1 MPSPGD
7 WAFYTFRTRDCA
19 GRMKNENVLQYK
31 LIGLESRFNSM
42 FDPTVYDNLK
52 VGFENYLYDMD
63 NLDERIQITG
73 RKDRLEMAVM
83 SREFTLQFCLR
94 DRPEVTGEVVLS
106 SSLEELAAEIL
117 ETPDANPGCRLELR
131 FSMVVKEPEKQC
143 LDIRSILQKSWP
155 EQRMC
160 QNIQYIFDEQPI
172 MYNVTAH
179 VYFDRSVNEDQMG
192 DIAELC
198 EHMANVMGQLLQ
210 LHNQ

>member
-1 MPSPGD
+1 
-7 WAFYTFRTRDCA
+7 
-19 GRMKNENVLQYK
+19 
-31 LIGLESRFNSM
+31 M

-83 SREFTLQFCLR
+83 SREFTIQFCLR
-94 DRPEVTGEVVLS
+94 DRPEVTGEVILS

-117 ETPDANPGCRLELR
+117 EKPGAHPGCRLELR
-131 FSMVVKEPEKQC
+131 FGMDVKETETQC
-143 LDIRSILQKSWP
+143 SAIRSILQMGWP
-155 EQRMC
+155 DQRMC
-160 QNIQYIFDEQPI
+160 LNIRYIFDEEPI
-172 MYNVTAH
+172 TYNVMAH

-192 DIAELC
+192 DIPELC
-198 EHMANVMGQLLQ
+198 EHMVNVMNQLLEL